1 MLLTTII
8 ALAALVVVVLGLVL
22 ALGDDSIDRSL
33 DDVDPLFP
41 TGIAIAG
48 AGVALSV
55 TIGAFMFAL
64 LAVGL
69 IVMAVG
75 ATRSRHSHR

>member
-1 MLLTTII
+1 MILTTAL

-22 ALGDDSIDRSL
+22 ALGDDSIERSL
-33 DDVDPLFP
+33 DDVDPLVP

-55 TIGAFMFAL
+55 TLGAFMFVL

-69 IVMAVG
+69 IVMVVG
-75 ATRSRHSHR
+75 ATRSHHSHR